1 MARLPGL
8 PNPLD
13 GLARL
18 GRYAWRDPEYTG
30 RTGIGGPE
38 TEPYSGMGLGSFLRD
53 SISGLNPITQAQD
66 TWKYRPQ
73 VLGGEKYPG
82 PPLAVMPLGGR
93 WAPRTRG
100 LRAEALQKGDEWID
114 YVGDRDVFKS
124 AAEAELAP
132 GLVQPGRRGYNLRN
146 EKNEIVASGDAVRGI
161 GKKGRVAKETYA
173 PSVWVR
179 EDYRKTGAF
188 NDLIN
193 LISHGGK
200 LEVRGEIQNPRLRA
214 LMERKTNPER
224 LKTLRAVAKVATPK
238 PKKPT
243 QLDRDIRQLRVE
255 AESGMMGRQQLTNR
269 DIGHP
274 LTPVRRP
281 PPPRP
286 ARARI
291 MSLRE
296 QQTALGNE
304 LRERRRGGV

>member
-1 MARLPGL
+1 MSRLPHIRN
-8 PNPLD
+8 PFAHRENYEDAAEAVVDVFNPLPTAKAIWD
-13 GLARL
+13 YKL
-18 GRYAWRDPEYTG
+18 GFGKPYEGDP
-30 RTGIGGPE
+30 
-38 TEPYSGMGLGSFLRD
+38 
-53 SISGLNPITQAQD
+53 
-66 TWKYRPQ
+66 
-73 VLGGEKYPG
+73 
-82 PPLAVMPLGGR
+82 VMAFPLGGR
-93 WAPRTRG
+93 WAPKTTG
-100 LRAEALQKGDEWID
+100 LRAEGLQKGDEWID

-132 GLVQPGRRGYNLRN
+132 GWVQPGRRGYNLRN